1 MGAFDGLKNFY
12 NRFVAPSPAKKLPDL
27 YLPSERLPL
36 LNVLETLLEPKI
48 EPRQPHDDVNEL
60 LAESHIARAVFDR
73 QVLPLLTDVLS
84 AQRPVLGPVKNPDR
98 AEAKVAG
105 KLQIDQELID
115 SYRASGK
122 IHFGWNCDYTRSMQ
136 TVGMMQF
143 IQRASDIFQGR
154 GIVSIS
160 KADGSKP
167 VNIVILDVENGFI
180 EEPGHKPN
188 LMRINLKLAIPIEL
202 KDGTQT
208 FHVLEHKILLKA
220 SLQNEKDGCAAW
232 SELRALTEKA
242 SQLSI
247 AFDRAATDSDE
258 ASTLL
263 QEFEEVSSLQDKW
276 ADKRA
281 EINARDYRIKGIDAL
296 MGYTSASQSGSVRG
310 ISWTFTPLEDVVA
323 QLKAEQNQKS
333 VPRFSHRNPV

>member
-1 MGAFDGLKNFY
+1 MGVFSGLMDFLS
-12 NRFVAPSPAKKLPDL
+12 RVAPLPTKKLPDL
-27 YLPSERLPL
+27 YLPSNRLSL
-36 LNVLETLLEPKI
+36 FDVLKSLLEPKI

-60 LAESHIARAVFDR
+60 LAESHIARAVFDK
-73 QVLPLLTDVLS
+73 QILPLLTNILS
-84 AQRPVLGPVKNPDR
+84 AQRPVIGPAKKTDR

-115 SYRASGK
+115 SYRASGQ
-122 IHFGWNCDYTRSMQ
+122 IHYGLNCDYTRSMQ
-136 TVGMMQF
+136 TVGIMHF

-154 GIVSIS
+154 GIVTID

-167 VNIVILDVENGFI
+167 INIVILDVENGFI
-180 EEPGHKPN
+180 EELGHKPN

-220 SLQNEKDGCAAW
+220 SLQNEKEGCAAW
-232 SELRALTEKA
+232 SELRALNERV
-242 SQLSI
+242 SQLGI
-247 AFDRAATDSDE
+247 AFDRAAANSDE

-263 QEFEEVSSLQDKW
+263 QEFGDVSSLQDKW
-276 ADKRA
+276 VDKRA
-281 EINARDYRIKGIDAL
+281 EINARDYKIKGIDAL
-296 MGYTSASQSGSVRG
+296 IGYTSKSKSGSVRG

-323 QLKAEQNQKS
+323 QLKAEQHQKS
-333 VPRFSHRNPV
+333 APQVSHRNPV